1 MKREQDDMTGA
12 EFSEID
18 VAALKR
24 KLDSGAAITIVDVRN
39 GDEFAGEKGHIPGA
53 LSVPYADMPA
63 VLESIARAKDT
74 PIAVNCGSAGRSE
87 RAARLMAEA
96 GFRQVSVIRGGL
108 DAWREASFPT
118 E

>member
-1 MKREQDDMTGA
+1 MTG
-12 EFSEID
+12 EICSEID
-18 VAALKR
+18 VAELKR
-24 KLDSGAAITIVDVRN
+24 KLDGGAAMMIVDVRT

-53 LSVPYADMPA
+53 LNVPYADMPA
-63 VLESIARAKDT
+63 VLESIARAKNT

-108 DAWREASFPT
+108 AAWREAGYPI